1 VNVSQRKYEV
11 VSMKKYTIEL
21 CEEESAALEGIAR
34 INDIPIEKVL
44 QKLLEGL
51 IKAHKRMFLLL
62 NDE

>member
-1 VNVSQRKYEV
+1 
-11 VSMKKYTIEL
+11 MKKYTIEL